1 MEQQQ
6 EFEPIQEQEQ
16 EIEINQPFF
25 IQEGGLSQEIN
36 NYELAL
42 MRDTI
47 ESMSKF
53 NQIEVLRIMKSHN
66 EIVLN
71 ENKYGV
77 HINLSD
83 VKPNVLEHLK
93 HFIQYVQIQENNLN
107 NVEQQKETFKN
118 TFFFK
123 QYQ

>member
-1 MEQQQ
+1 MEEQQ
-6 EFEPIQEQEQ
+6 EFEQQPLFLQEE
-16 EIEINQPFF
+16 P
-25 IQEGGLSQEIN
+25 SHEIN

-53 NQIEVLRIMKSHN
+53 NQIEVLRIMKSHK
-66 EIVLN
+66 EIVFN

-83 VKPNVLEHLK
+83 VKPVVLEHLK
-93 HFIQYVQIQENNLN
+93 YFIQYVQIQENNLN
-107 NVEQQKETFKN
+107 NIEQQKETFKN
-118 TFFFK
+118 TFFQNNK
-123 QYQ
+123 

>member
-1 MEQQQ
+1 MQ
-6 EFEPIQEQEQ
+6 EETEKEKEKEKE
-16 EIEINQPFF
+16 EISINK
-25 IQEGGLSQEIN
+25 
-36 NYELAL
+36 YELNS

-66 EIVLN
+66 VILN

-83 VKPNVLEHLK
+83 VKPNILEHLK

-118 TFFFK
+118 TFFSNNK
-123 QYQ
+123 L